1 MPHFY
6 LQDGTPFYKVPY
18 ADPKKGMRNAT
29 ITDARKVGAYPS
41 VSAILD
47 IPRKYLLEVWKINQ
61 GILAALANPH
71 INSTMEE
78 KEILSI
84 LRKEAQKEAIEA
96 AEIGTA
102 IHDATEAHFL
112 KKPIPDKFKKRV
124 ANAVALL
131 DKHCGK
137 QNWQTEK
144 WFASPLG
151 YGGKID
157 LISPEWTID
166 FKSKPGD
173 ADEHKMYEE
182 QLIQLVAYDKGTWE
196 SSTGESRRKANI
208 IISRD
213 NDSAAFWDWS
223 EQKEN
228 NQEKAWA
235 KFKILLQYWHTDKE
249 YFPHLPS

>member
-18 ADPKKGMRNAT
+18 ADPTKGMRDAT
-29 ITDARKVGAYPS
+29 IRDARKVGAYPS
-41 VSAILD
+41 VTAILD

-61 GILAALANPH
+61 GILTALANPY
-71 INSTMEE
+71 ITNAMEE

-84 LRKEAQKEAIEA
+84 LRKESMKEAIEA

-102 IHDATEAHFL
+102 IHDAVEAHFL
-112 KKPIPDKFKKRV
+112 HKLIPDQFKKRV

-131 DKHCGK
+131 DEHCG
-137 QNWQTEK
+137 QQDWQAEK

-157 LISPEWTID
+157 LTSPEWLID

-173 ADEHKMYEE
+173 ADEHKMYDE
-182 QLIQLVAYDKGTWE
+182 QLIQLVAYDKGTWTTT
-196 SSTGESRRKANI
+196 SIHPRRKANI

-223 EQKEN
+223 EQEKVNE
-228 NQEKAWA
+228 EKAWL

-249 YFPHLPS
+249 YFPHL